1 MHFLKL
7 NFLRKLKNNYPS
19 ILEIII
25 PIIINNNPISN
36 SIKEG
41 VIINVFIIN
50 VMILDINSPIIILE
64 VFFLCLFNR
73 YIINLEI
80 SISPSI
86 NPIVNG
92 NSIFK
97 SIISLEI
104 LLIFVIRVLYIP
116 SINNKAVEDNPGITV
131 PNASVIPPRKNTR

>member
-41 VIINVFIIN
+41 AIINVFIIN
-50 VMILDINSPIIILE
+50 VMILDINSPIIIL
-64 VFFLCLFNR
+64 
-73 YIINLEI
+73 
-80 SISPSI
+80 
-86 NPIVNG
+86 
-92 NSIFK
+92 
-97 SIISLEI
+97 
-104 LLIFVIRVLYIP
+104 
-116 SINNKAVEDNPGITV
+116 
-131 PNASVIPPRKNTR
+131 

>member
-25 PIIINNNPISN
+25 PSIINNNPINN

-50 VMILDINSPIIILE
+50 VMILDINSPIIIL
-64 VFFLCLFNR
+64 
-73 YIINLEI
+73 
-80 SISPSI
+80 
-86 NPIVNG
+86 
-92 NSIFK
+92 
-97 SIISLEI
+97 
-104 LLIFVIRVLYIP
+104 
-116 SINNKAVEDNPGITV
+116 
-131 PNASVIPPRKNTR
+131 